1 MQDAGGASAPA
12 EAAPAGAKPAREAAA
27 GAAPNGGAAGAAE
40 GAEGSGKG
48 GREAKD
54 PANPEASTPPSAP
67 QPPVGDGEAPDPGNP
82 KASTPPSAP
91 QPPVRDGERVLVC
104 LKRALKTAH
113 AAQQQLAA
121 ALRGA
126 DTAPASLFVEIL
138 NHYLF
143 YFDQGMPGI
152 TPSVLQA
159 RRVLTVRVLTV
170 SGSLQ

>member
-1 MQDAGGASAPA
+1 MQDAGGASPPA
-12 EAAPAGAKPAREAAA
+12 EAGSAGAKPAREGANDAAPNGDAA
-27 GAAPNGGAAGAAE
+27 GAAV
-40 GAEGSGKG
+40 GAEGRGEG
-48 GREAKD
+48 GREAAD
-54 PANPEASTPPSAP
+54 PT
-67 QPPVGDGEAPDPGNP
+67 DP
-82 KASTPPSAP
+82 KAGTPPSAP

-159 RRVLTVRVLTV
+159 RAPFLRMKDV
-170 SGSLQ
+170 

>member
-12 EAAPAGAKPAREAAA
+12 EAAPADAKAPAPREGGEA
-27 GAAPNGGAAGAAE
+27 AAPNGDAAGAAE
-40 GAEGSGKG
+40 GAERRGEG
-48 GREAKD
+48 GREAAD
-54 PANPEASTPPSAP
+54 PT
-67 QPPVGDGEAPDPGNP
+67 NP
-82 KASTPPSAP
+82 KYPTDPKAATPLSAR

-159 RRVLTVRVLTV
+159 RAPGLHDMW
-170 SGSLQ
+170 G

>member
-1 MQDAGGASAPA
+1 MQDEGGAAAPA
-12 EAAPAGAKPAREAAA
+12 EAAPAGAKPARGGDEA
-27 GAAPNGGAAGAAE
+27 AAPNGDAAGAAE
-40 GAEGSGKG
+40 GAEGRGEG
-48 GREAKD
+48 GREAADPKD
-54 PANPEASTPPSAP
+54 PKE
-67 QPPVGDGEAPDPGNP
+67 DP
-82 KASTPPSAP
+82 KAGTPPSAP

-159 RRVLTVRVLTV
+159 RALGQVLGLD
-170 SGSLQ
+170 

>member
-1 MQDAGGASAPA
+1 MQDEGGAAAPA
-12 EAAPAGAKPAREAAA
+12 EAAPAGTKPPRGGAEAS
-27 GAAPNGGAAGAAE
+27 APNGDAAGAAE
-40 GAEGSGKG
+40 GAEGSGEG
-48 GREAKD
+48 GREAAD
-54 PANPEASTPPSAP
+54 PTDPTGPTDSKTATPPSAR
-67 QPPVGDGEAPDPGNP
+67 
-82 KASTPPSAP
+82 

-159 RRVLTVRVLTV
+159 RAPYVTRD
-170 SGSLQ
+170 